1 MANTLGRAPENHEVA
16 AALGLSVAEVESNDG
31 DVARANVL
39 SLQGAEVSFEDML
52 VSTAPAPAELV
63 EHREKLEYLV
73 DAIAELPER
82 LRIVV
87 QEYFLAERPMAE
99 IAATLGVTESRVSQ
113 IRAEALVLLRDA
125 LNSALDPSL
134 VTPHARPDGCAAQ
147 RRNAYFEAVAA
158 RHASNR
164 VTARIPHAGTA

>member
-1 MANTLGRAPENHEVA
+1 MA
-16 AALGLSVAEVESNDG
+16 AALGISVAEVENNDG

-39 SLQGAEVSFEDML
+39 SLQGSEVSFEEML
-52 VSTAPAPAELV
+52 VSTAPAPADLV

-99 IAATLGVTESRVSQ
+99 IAETLGVTESRVSQ

-134 VTPHARPDGCAAQ
+134 VAPHARPHGCAAQ

-158 RHASNR
+158 RHAAGR
-164 VTARIPHAGTA
+164 VSVRIPQAGTA

>member
-1 MANTLGRAPENHEVA
+1 M
-16 AALGLSVAEVESNDG
+16 
-31 DVARANVL
+31 
-39 SLQGAEVSFEDML
+39 
-52 VSTAPAPAELV
+52 STSPAPADLV

-99 IAATLGVTESRVSQ
+99 IAETLGVTESRVSQ

-134 VTPHARPDGCAAQ
+134 LQPHTRPNGCAAQ

-158 RHASNR
+158 RHAAGR
-164 VTARIPHAGTA
+164 VSVRVPQAGTA